1 MLNQSFFIK
10 NQYLSNCD
18 LINKYN
24 LKNIYQ
30 KPKLNKIILDFS
42 LKNFV
47 DSLNIKENQERF
59 NEIQIKSFLF
69 LYLLTGAIPLINN
82 KLMVL
87 KNKEVKE
94 NVNYSLKFSYGN
106 DSSIYNFLFFF
117 FIENWSSIFKENKN
131 IFSVI
136 NKEKEFNLFNLK
148 IVLPTSVFSEIDY
161 IINNSTFD
169 LNPKE
174 LNLNIN
180 FLISIPQKNKN
191 LNSVLKNLPLFWISG

>member
-82 KLMVL
+82 KLIVL

-94 NVNYSLKFSYGN
+94 NVNYSLKFR
-106 DSSIYNFLFFF
+106 LR
-117 FIENWSSIFKENKN
+117 
-131 IFSVI
+131 
-136 NKEKEFNLFNLK
+136 NLFNFN
-148 IVLPTSVFSEIDY
+148 SVFF
-161 IINNSTFD
+161 IIF
-169 LNPKE
+169 
-174 LNLNIN
+174 
-180 FLISIPQKNKN
+180 
-191 LNSVLKNLPLFWISG
+191 

>member
-1 MLNQSFFIK
+1 M
-10 NQYLSNCD
+10 
-18 LINKYN
+18 
-24 LKNIYQ
+24 
-30 KPKLNKIILDFS
+30 
-42 LKNFV
+42 
-47 DSLNIKENQERF
+47 
-59 NEIQIKSFLF
+59 
-69 LYLLTGAIPLINN
+69 
-82 KLMVL
+82 
-87 KNKEVKE
+87 
-94 NVNYSLKFSYGN
+94 
-106 DSSIYNFLFFF
+106 
-117 FIENWSSIFKENKN
+117 
-131 IFSVI
+131 VI

>member
-24 LKNIYQ
+24 LRNIYQ

-42 LKNFV
+42 LKNFI

-82 KLMVL
+82 KLIVL
-87 KNKEVKE
+87 KNKEAKE

-106 DSSIYNFLFFF
+106 DSFIYNFLFFF

-131 IFSVI
+131 ILSVI
-136 NKEKEFNLFNLK
+136 NKKKELNLFNLK

-161 IINNSTFD
+161 ILNNSTFD

>member
-82 KLMVL
+82 KLIVL

-117 FIENWSSIFKENKN
+117 
-131 IFSVI
+131 
-136 NKEKEFNLFNLK
+136 LLK
-148 IVLPTSVFSEIDY
+148 IGRLFSKKIK
-161 IINNSTFD
+161 IFFWLLI
-169 LNPKE
+169 KKK
-174 LNLNIN
+174 NLI
-180 FLISIPQKNKN
+180 FLI
-191 LNSVLKNLPLFWISG
+191 

>member
-82 KLMVL
+82 KLIVL

-117 FIENWSSIFKENKN
+117 FFENFFFILKKNKN
-131 IFSVI
+131 IFFFF
-136 NKEKEFNLFNLK
+136 NKKK
-148 IVLPTSVFSEIDY
+148 
-161 IINNSTFD
+161 
-169 LNPKE
+169 
-174 LNLNIN
+174 
-180 FLISIPQKNKN
+180 
-191 LNSVLKNLPLFWISG
+191 

>member
-82 KLMVL
+82 KLIVL

-117 FIENWSSIFKENKN
+117 FIENWPSIFKENKN
-131 IFSVI
+131 IFLVI

>member
-82 KLMVL
+82 KLIVL

-117 FIENWSSIFKENKN
+117 F
-131 IFSVI
+131 
-136 NKEKEFNLFNLK
+136 
-148 IVLPTSVFSEIDY
+148 Y
-161 IINNSTFD
+161 
-169 LNPKE
+169 
-174 LNLNIN
+174 
-180 FLISIPQKNKN
+180 
-191 LNSVLKNLPLFWISG
+191 